1 MTRVDQNLYEKGYR
15 FIRNIDDYCCVTET
29 YEQAESFINDLVS
42 ELKNF
47 NLSVNQKKTE
57 ILKLPLSA
65 EDEWI
70 HNLGVVPV
78 EGKYG
83 AIELKSIKRYLDM
96 SLQAMKA
103 NNGNA
108 APINY
113 AIKVLK
119 SLNVNKRVGDYIV
132 DTVLHWAIIYPYLL
146 PLLSDYLFNCYS
158 VDDSLIKEFTSLL
171 YLDSIKRHNYEGI
184 SYALFFCIK
193 YNVTLTSLNFDD
205 ILKGDC
211 ISKLLYYLYFKKF
224 NIKDGKKVL
233 VEHAKELLE
242 FNMNEDWLFVYEVLN
257 QESLRGKG
265 LWINLKRNGVSFI
278 KSEYRS

>member
-1 MTRVDQNLYEKGYR
+1 M
-15 FIRNIDDYCCVTET
+15 
-29 YEQAESFINDLVS
+29 
-42 ELKNF
+42 
-47 NLSVNQKKTE
+47 
-57 ILKLPLSA
+57 
-65 EDEWI
+65 
-70 HNLGVVPV
+70 
-78 EGKYG
+78 
-83 AIELKSIKRYLDM
+83 
-96 SLQAMKA
+96 
-103 NNGNA
+103 
-108 APINY
+108 
-113 AIKVLK
+113 
-119 SLNVNKRVGDYIV
+119 
-132 DTVLHWAIIYPYLL
+132 
-146 PLLSDYLFNCYS
+146 
-158 VDDSLIKEFTSLL
+158 
-171 YLDSIKRHNYEGI
+171 DSIKRHNYEGI

>member
-1 MTRVDQNLYEKGYR
+1 M
-15 FIRNIDDYCCVTET
+15 
-29 YEQAESFINDLVS
+29 
-42 ELKNF
+42 
-47 NLSVNQKKTE
+47 
-57 ILKLPLSA
+57 
-65 EDEWI
+65 
-70 HNLGVVPV
+70 
-78 EGKYG
+78 
-83 AIELKSIKRYLDM
+83 
-96 SLQAMKA
+96 
-103 NNGNA
+103 
-108 APINY
+108 
-113 AIKVLK
+113 
-119 SLNVNKRVGDYIV
+119 
-132 DTVLHWAIIYPYLL
+132 HWAIIYPYLL